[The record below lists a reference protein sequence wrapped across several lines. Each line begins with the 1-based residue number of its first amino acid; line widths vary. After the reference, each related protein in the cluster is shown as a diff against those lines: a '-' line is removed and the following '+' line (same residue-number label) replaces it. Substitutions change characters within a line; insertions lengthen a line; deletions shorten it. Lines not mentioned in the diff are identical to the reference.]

1 MAHATEEKRTSRLH
15 FGRASDRGCHYR
27 YSYRRSGSD
36 LQQPEKAGAA
46 YCKSREREN
55 AEALGIEALLSS
67 PDKVN
72 QTTRNAMATTQS
84 RIRILSRLAPVS

>member
-1 MAHATEEKRTSRLH
+1 MRLKKRGQVGFTLVELLIVVVIIGILTVVAVPIYNNQKRLA
-15 FGRASDRGCHYR
+15 RLTAN
-27 YSYRRSGSD
+27 
-36 LQQPEKAGAA
+36 
-46 YCKSREREN
+46 RENAKN

>member
-1 MAHATEEKRTSRLH
+1 MRLKKRGQVGFTLVELLIVVVIIGILTAVAVPIYNNQKRPARLTAN
-15 FGRASDRGCHYR
+15 R
-27 YSYRRSGSD
+27 
-36 LQQPEKAGAA
+36 EKA
-46 YCKSREREN
+46 KN

>member
-1 MAHATEEKRTSRLH
+1 MRLKKRGQVGFTLVELLIVVVIIGILTAVAVPIYNNQKRPVRLT
-15 FGRASDRGCHYR
+15 AN
-27 YSYRRSGSD
+27 
-36 LQQPEKAGAA
+36 
-46 YCKSREREN
+46 REDAKN

>member
-1 MAHATEEKRTSRLH
+1 MRLKKRGQVGFTLVELLIVVVIIGILTAVAVPIYNNQKRPARLT
-15 FGRASDRGCHYR
+15 AN
-27 YSYRRSGSD
+27 
-36 LQQPEKAGAA
+36 
-46 YCKSREREN
+46 RENTKN

-67 PDKVN
+67 PDQVN

>member
-1 MAHATEEKRTSRLH
+1 MRLKKRGQVDFTLVELLIVVVIIGILTAVAVPIYNNQKRLA
-15 FGRASDRGCHYR
+15 RLTAN
-27 YSYRRSGSD
+27 
-36 LQQPEKAGAA
+36 
-46 YCKSREREN
+46 RENAKN